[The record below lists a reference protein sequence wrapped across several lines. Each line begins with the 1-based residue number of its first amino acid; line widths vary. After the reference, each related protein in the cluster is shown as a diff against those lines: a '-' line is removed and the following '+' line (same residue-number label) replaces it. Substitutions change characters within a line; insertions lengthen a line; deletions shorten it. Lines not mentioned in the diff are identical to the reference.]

1 MKSKILT
8 IKKLSLKLSG
18 DKSQK
23 KIIDSVSI
31 NIYRSEILGLIGKT
45 GSGKSILAKTIM
57 GLVEPKTFE
66 QEGEIRFYKN
76 KQNETIL
83 NGLKASIIFQEPTKS
98 LNPVS
103 KPKFKYSK
111 LSLGCTAS
119 IANKVLMLLVLIK

>member
-8 IKKLSLKLSG
+8 IEKLSLKLSG

-31 NIYRSEILGLIGKT
+31 DIYRSEILGLIGKT

-66 QEGEIRFYKN
+66 QEGEILFYKN
-76 KQNETIL
+76 KQNEAITK
-83 NGLKASIIFQEPTKS
+83 GLKASIIFQEPI
-98 LNPVS
+98 NH
-103 KPKFKYSK
+103 
-111 LSLGCTAS
+111 
-119 IANKVLMLLVLIK
+119 